1 MRGRRAL
8 LLRALAVCLCAAF
21 AQAHAQSL
29 RVGWQTVDNLDL
41 FYREGGPADAPTIV
55 FLHGNPGSS
64 MQYAEVMRGL
74 AETGR
79 YHVIAMDYPTFGF
92 SSAPDRSAYDY
103 TFDHLAQTVSKFLQ
117 ARGITRFGL
126 FMQDYG
132 VPVGFRLI
140 SASPQSIST
149 IIIQNGVIHLDG
161 FPAAQDENGE
171 LRQHWK
177 NRNAK
182 VDQRRRDYTK
192 GMGYPAR
199 EGWEYPA
206 RFPPE
211 FLLTSMTAS
220 QRPGIIDARNDLWFD
235 YGNNVARYPQWQ
247 ALLKQMKVPVL
258 VMWGSRDT
266 FFTTPGAMAY
276 LRDAPQAEV
285 HILDADHFAT
295 LEMPSEIVQ
304 IMTAFLGRN
313 STAIAGQA
321 GSATAK

>member
-1 MRGRRAL
+1 MSSRACSL
-8 LLRALAVCLCAAF
+8 LLKMLVLCLIAVAAPS
-21 AQAHAQSL
+21 HAESL
-29 RVGWQTVDNLDL
+29 RVGWQKVDDLDL

-64 MQYAEVMRGL
+64 MQYAEVMHGL
-74 AETGR
+74 AETDK

-92 SSAPDRSAYDY
+92 SSAPDRASYKY
-103 TFDHLAQTVSKFLQ
+103 TFDHLAETVSKFLE
-117 ARGITRFGL
+117 ARGIARYSL

-140 SASPQSIST
+140 MASPQSIT
-149 IIIQNGVIHLDG
+149 AIIVQNGVIHLDG

-177 NRNAK
+177 HRNAK

-192 GMGYPAR
+192 AMGYPAPA
-199 EGWEYPA
+199 GWEYPA

-211 FLLTSMTAS
+211 FLLTSMTAA

-247 ALLKQMKVPVL
+247 AQLKQMTVPVL
-258 VMWGSRDT
+258 VMWGSHDT
-266 FFTTPGAMAY
+266 FFTTPGAVAY

-295 LEMPSEIVQ
+295 LEVPTEIVQ
-304 IMTAFLGRN
+304 IMTGFLGRN
-313 STAIAGQA
+313 LKSGAGTAH
-321 GSATAK
+321 SSR